1 MKEKI
6 CARQVT
12 TSDPS
17 RPSPPSARVKA
28 RVWADAAEIR
38 SRGVVSSIRNINTSS
53 GNRNHVIYYDY
64 ARKTPKDGLRPSTLV
79 Y

>member
-17 RPSPPSARVKA
+17 RPRPPSARVQA
-28 RVWADAAEIR
+28 SVWADAAEIR
-38 SRGVVSSIRNINTSS
+38 SRGVGGSIRNINTSS

-64 ARKTPKDGLRPSTLV
+64 VRKTPKDGLRHLL
-79 Y
+79 